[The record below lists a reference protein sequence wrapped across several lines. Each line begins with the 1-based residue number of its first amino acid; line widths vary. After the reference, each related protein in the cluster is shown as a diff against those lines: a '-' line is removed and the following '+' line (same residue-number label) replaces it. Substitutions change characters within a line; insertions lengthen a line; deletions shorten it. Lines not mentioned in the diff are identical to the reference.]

1 MYTGAMTESNI
12 MDYWPF
18 PYPPRQNQEIALPW
32 LAANQDKRYLILEA
46 PVGAG
51 KSNIGLVYSLFR
63 GSNAFV
69 LTPQRILQEQ
79 YEESFQTTPEIDL
92 ASFYGKSNYQCH
104 TKNADCS
111 VGSLVKPRCKDCP
124 YDNARD
130 NAKSSHNT
138 VMNYALGLGVWA
150 FTRLFKSKDGEPV
163 SRNLMILDE
172 CHTLEESLVGFDA
185 LAITEWRC
193 KKYNVKWQ
201 RCDTLKKACN
211 YLRDVYFPKMKE
223 VVNDLASDLEYLKD
237 KTPSDLTKGE
247 LNKLKELAALE
258 THVFEEVIVFSS
270 AQDAEIEKLSQAF
283 VLVND
288 PKMFEFKR
296 LSGARAFRNIVE
308 PMADQFLF
316 MSSTVLD
323 KDGFCRDLGIDPN
336 DAAFLSLQSEFDVSN
351 RPVYYMP
358 QHKMNYKWTEDA
370 AGKKRMLETIEKLL
384 EMHDGESGIIHTGN
398 FKIAE
403 WLCDNLDIE
412 QQIFSHNPG
421 SGDDRNAIIKAF
433 IASPKPG
440 VLISPSSTEG
450 LDLKG
455 DLGKF
460 AIFAKVPFG
469 SLGDQWIKRR
479 MEMSKTWYQRRALI
493 DIIQGGGRIVRGPED
508 TGSVYILD
516 QSFGFLKSQ
525 TNTMIPRWWHDSY
538 QTL

>member
-1 MYTGAMTESNI
+1 MNC
-12 MDYWPF
+12 WPF
-18 PYPPRQNQEIALPW
+18 PYKARLNQEIALPW
-32 LAANQDKRYLILEA
+32 LAANQDKKYLILEA

-63 GSNAFV
+63 GSNSFV

-79 YEESFQTTPEIDL
+79 YEESFYNTPEIDL
-92 ASFYGKSNYQCH
+92 ASFYGKANYQCH

-111 VGSLVKPRCKDCP
+111 VGSLVKPRCKDCT
-124 YDNARD
+124 YGNARD
-130 NAKSSHNT
+130 KAKSSCNT

-150 FTRLFKSKDGEPV
+150 FTKLFRTKDGDPIP
-163 SRNLMILDE
+163 RNLMILDE
-172 CHTLEESLVGFDA
+172 CHTLEEHLVNFDA

-193 KKYNVKWQ
+193 KKYSVTW
-201 RCDTLKKACN
+201 RSCDTLEKAVD
-211 YLRDVYFPKMKE
+211 YLREIYFPKMRD
-223 VVNDLASDLEYLKD
+223 VVNNMYDSLEYLRD
-237 KTPSDLTKGE
+237 KEPRDLTKGE
-247 LNKLKELAALE
+247 LSKLKELAALE
-258 THVFEEVIVFSS
+258 KHVLEEVIVFSS
-270 AQDAEIEKLSQAF
+270 VGEAEMPKIKDQF

-296 LSGARAFRNIVE
+296 LSGARAFRNIIE

-323 KDGFCRDLGIDPN
+323 KDGFCRDLGIDPD
-336 DAAFLSLQSEFDVSN
+336 DAAFLSLQSEFDVQN

-358 QHKMNYKWTEDA
+358 QHKMNFKWRESESGKQTMLDA
-370 AGKKRMLETIEKLL
+370 VSKLL
-384 EMHDGESGIIHTGN
+384 ELHDGESGIIHTGN

-403 WLCDNLDIE
+403 WLVDNLNPT
-412 QQIFSHNPG
+412 QQIFHHNPG

-433 IASPKPG
+433 ISNPKPG

-450 LDLKG
+450 LDLKE
-455 DLGKF
+455 DLARF
-460 AIFAKVPFG
+460 AIFCKVPFG

-479 MEMSKTWYQRRALI
+479 MEMSKAWYQRRALI

-516 QSFGFLKSQ
+516 ASFGFLHSQ
-525 TNTMIPRWWHDSY
+525 TARIVPQWWQDSY
-538 QTL
+538 QKI